1 MAVSLPK
8 RAGAYGH
15 QHVKT
20 VKHKVKGLLYFKMY
34 IKLVLEQ
41 LSCSA
46 SVRQPRLLLMG
57 RIEYSG
63 RCVCVT

>member
-15 QHVKT
+15 QCVKT
-20 VKHKVKGLLYFKMY
+20 VEHKVKGLLYFKVY

-46 SVRQPRLLLMG
+46 SVRQPRLLFRG
-57 RIEYSG
+57 QN
-63 RCVCVT
+63 